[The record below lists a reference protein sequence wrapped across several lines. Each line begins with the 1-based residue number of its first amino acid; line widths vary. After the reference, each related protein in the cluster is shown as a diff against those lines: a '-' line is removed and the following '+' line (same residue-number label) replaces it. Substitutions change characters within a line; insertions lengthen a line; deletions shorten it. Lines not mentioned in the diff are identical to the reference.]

1 MSMKRTKAKSGAARA
16 SDTNQDFFARPVPK
30 EKTWSE
36 HTEGHAD
43 ADYAPYSMA
52 STFKMGALVVH
63 PKFGKGV
70 IVEVERLKVGV
81 LFEDGPRKLGQS
93 VG

>member
-1 MSMKRTKAKSGAARA
+1 
-16 SDTNQDFFARPVPK
+16 
-30 EKTWSE
+30 
-36 HTEGHAD
+36 
-43 ADYAPYSMA
+43 MA